1 MGKKKVSVD
10 KKKVS
15 VERASAAEVE
25 EARLLAEKVR
35 EHRRVLAAEGRAQ
48 SVQRRLGVAAVLVGF
63 PLVGWTVVYPNLIS
77 AVLAGGIFLV
87 GIIVAVPAARPFV
100 IKIIERLPGV
110 KDLPDDG

>member
-1 MGKKKVSVD
+1 MG

-25 EARLLAEKVR
+25 QAQLLAETVR
-35 EHRRVLAAEGRAQ
+35 EHRRVLAAEERAQ
-48 SVQRRLGVAAVLVGF
+48 AIQRRLGVAAVLVGF
-63 PLVGWTVVYPNLIS
+63 PLVGWTVVYPSIIS

>member
-1 MGKKKVSVD
+1 MGKKKVVAKGPSP
-10 KKKVS
+10 
-15 VERASAAEVE
+15 AEVE
-25 EARLLAEKVR
+25 KAQVLAERVR
-35 EHRRVLAAEGRAQ
+35 EQRQALAAEERAQ
-48 SVQRRLGVAAVLVGF
+48 SVQRRLGVAAVVVGL
-63 PLVGWTVVYPNLIS
+63 PLVGWTVIYPNLIS

>member
-1 MGKKKVSVD
+1 MV
-10 KKKVS
+10 
-15 VERASAAEVE
+15 
-25 EARLLAEKVR
+25 
-35 EHRRVLAAEGRAQ
+35 
-48 SVQRRLGVAAVLVGF
+48 VGL
-63 PLVGWTVVYPNLIS
+63 PLVGWTVIYPNLIS